1 MCIKKKTKG
10 KVHKKGKFTRKKEE
24 KNKINIIVIL
34 RGFVSLSE
42 RYEKYLLLKLET
54 KKRERKRE
62 KEVTQRNRE
71 AECA

>member
-1 MCIKKKTKG
+1 MCIKKKLKEKYVK
-10 KVHKKGKFTRKKEE
+10 KVNLREKKKKD

-34 RGFVSLSE
+34 RGFASLSK

-54 KKRERKRE
+54 KKRERE
-62 KEVTQRNRE
+62 KEVTERNRE